1 MNDEGIDGD
10 EFAGDGIFSS
20 QFLFQGRDVD
30 YYIYAEND
38 SAGAFSPQR
47 AAYEYFTIEGQLNPG
62 DIVINELMASNVDV
76 VADTDG
82 SYEDWI
88 ELINTTQNKLF
99 LGGLYLSDD
108 ATNLSKW
115 ALPNQELPPGS
126 YFIIWADSQQDQ
138 GASHANF
145 KLSSGGES
153 LFLSDA
159 HQVLIDSVLFPEQIE
174 NVSYGRMPNGLGDF
188 TFLSPTFEHTNDGA
202 NLIPL
207 DDALVFNLYPNPA
220 LDVLYFEIESQSNS
234 TIQIIDVLGSV
245 VFKSDIS
252 AGIIIGELP
261 VSYLN
266 AGLYVVSVRSKD
278 TLMSKKMVKR

>member
-1 MNDEGIDGD
+1 M
-10 EFAGDGIFSS
+10 
-20 QFLFQGRDVD
+20 D

-76 VADTDG
+76 VADADG

-88 ELINTTQNKLF
+88 ELLNTTENKLS

-115 ALPNQELPPGS
+115 ALPNQELPAGS
-126 YFIIWADSQQDQ
+126 YFIIWADSEDAQ
-138 GASHANF
+138 GSSHANF
-145 KLSSGGES
+145 KLSSAGES

-174 NVSYGRMPNGLGDF
+174 NVSYGRMPNGHGDF
-188 TFLSPTFEHTNDGA
+188 TFLAPTFEQTNDGA

-207 DDALVFNLYPNPA
+207 DDALVFNLYPNPV

-234 TIQIIDVLGSV
+234 TIQIIDVLGRV
-245 VFKSDIS
+245 VFKSDLS
-252 AGIIIGELP
+252 AGIITGELS
-261 VSYLN
+261 VSDLN
-266 AGLYVVSVRSKD
+266 AGIYFVSVRSNY
-278 TLMSKKMVKR
+278 TVMSKKMVKR